1 VARGRDYD
9 DAPEEGE
16 GRGSVIFLFIVLI
29 ALGAIPV
36 ASTMLLSGLESDV
49 EEVLDPLRSTANDLA
64 RIHARQMQYFQ
75 EYLITGDILAA
86 GRYQELLEDD
96 AEVSQELRAEVERL
110 DAAASENVL
119 EDVELHF
126 PVLQASSDWQIG
138 HTQAFGI
145 GPGEYSDSARLAFVE
160 SGAYEASQAQ
170 FETLLEAHE
179 ALQAELDARIAAG
192 RRRVSTGRD
201 FVLLTTVGLVGLAL
215 LGTAVVGRLARRLR
229 FLVRDIRTRH
239 RDTLRV
245 RRELDAVF
253 DATADAIVEVGAD
266 GRIAR
271 INPAATRMLG
281 WGEEAARGEPVE
293 HILLGRHDADASSP
307 VVEAARAGIEVDGE
321 EASVRTRRGDPVPV
335 LWSTRL
341 TDDSEAR
348 RVVVTLTDL
357 TDIRAATEALRAA
370 VRAREETLAVV
381 SHDLRSP
388 LSTVQAVGELL
399 IDVPLEEDRRAAQ
412 LRNLMRA
419 TERMDRLIRDLL
431 DVARID
437 AGGLSVAVAP
447 TSAVHVVEE
456 ALGALLPRAEAAG
469 ISLVATR
476 VPGVDVLVDVDRIQQ
491 VWENLV
497 SNALRHTDSEGRI
510 ELGAELLP
518 DRVRFRVVDTGS
530 GIAEDQLPHLFD
542 RFWRA
547 EGGRR
552 DGAGLGLAIVRGVVE
567 AHGGEVGARSR
578 PGEGA
583 TFTFTLRRAPAD
595 LASAAAPTPG
605 SS

>member
-1 VARGRDYD
+1 MAIARDID
-9 DAPEEGE
+9 DAPEAGE
-16 GRGSVIFLFIVLI
+16 GRGSVIFLFVVLV
-29 ALGAIPV
+29 ALGAIPI
-36 ASTMLLSGLESDV
+36 ASTIWLSEREDEV
-49 EEVLDPLRSTANDLA
+49 ENVLDPLRSSATELA
-64 RIHARQMQYFQ
+64 RIHARQMLYFQ

-86 GRYQELLEDD
+86 GQYQELLEDD
-96 AEVSQELRAEVERL
+96 AVVSQELRAELDRL
-110 DAAASENVL
+110 DATASDDAIE
-119 EDVELHF
+119 ELQIHL
-126 PVLQASSDWQIG
+126 PVLTASSDWQIG

-145 GPGEYSDSARLAFVE
+145 GAGEYSDSARVAFVA
-160 SGAYEASQAQ
+160 SGAYEANQAQ
-170 FETLLEAHE
+170 FEVLLEAH
-179 ALQAELDARIAAG
+179 AAFQAELDTRIAAG
-192 RRRVSTGRD
+192 RRRVSTARD
-201 FVLLTTVGLVGLAL
+201 FALLTTIGLVGLAL

-229 FLVRDIRTRH
+229 SLIRDVRTRH

-266 GRIAR
+266 GLVAR

-293 HILLGRHDADASSP
+293 RILLGPHDAEGESP
-307 VVEAARAGIEVDGE
+307 VVDAVHSGSAVDGAE
-321 EASVRTRRGDPVPV
+321 TEVRTRRGDPLPV

-341 TDDSEAR
+341 TDDSEQH
-348 RVVVTLTDL
+348 RVVITLTDL
-357 TDIRAATEALRAA
+357 TEIRAATEALRAA

-399 IDVPLEEDRRAAQ
+399 TDVPLDEERRAAQ

-419 TERMDRLIRDLL
+419 TGRMDRLIRDLL

-437 AGGLSVAVAP
+437 AGGLAVTVAS
-447 TSAVHVVEE
+447 TSTLHLVEE
-456 ALGALLPRAEAAG
+456 ALVELMPRAEAAG
-469 ISLVATR
+469 IALVATR
-476 VPGVDVLVDVDRIQQ
+476 VPDVEVLADVDRIQQ

-497 SNALRHTDSEGRI
+497 SNALRHTDAGGRI
-510 ELGAELLP
+510 ELGAELLAEH
-518 DRVRFRVVDTGS
+518 VRFRVRDTGS
-530 GIAEDQLPHLFD
+530 GIAEDQLPRLFD

-547 EGGRR
+547 EGGRK

-567 AHGGEVGARSR
+567 AHGGAVEVASR

-583 TFTFTLRRAPAD
+583 VFSFTLRRTARD
-595 LASAAAPTPG
+595 ASEPDRSPG